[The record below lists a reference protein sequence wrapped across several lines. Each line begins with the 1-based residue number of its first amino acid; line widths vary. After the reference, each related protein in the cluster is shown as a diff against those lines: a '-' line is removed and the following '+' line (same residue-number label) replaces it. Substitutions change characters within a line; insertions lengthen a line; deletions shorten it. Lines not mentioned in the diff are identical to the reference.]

1 MLNKNMEYAVPEPG
15 KTLSSTDIY
24 RIGEK
29 TVFKKFAM
37 LLSPF
42 ALASFGLLLT
52 DSAAQAAQW
61 TGWQNNCRFNT
72 IAYTPWRALID
83 VRSSDSAARVIQV
96 EYGNGNSERISTLK
110 VQESRIINGETQWLT
125 PSVTFSTNNQTAWR
139 SPLISSLPWVSNAF
153 RPRYANVTLTR
164 AGGGVCTSKV
174 AF

>member
-24 RIGEK
+24 RIGKK
-29 TVFKKFAM
+29 TVFKKFAR

-52 DSAAQAAQW
+52 DSAAHAAQW
-61 TGWQNNCRFNT
+61 TGWQNCRFN
-72 IAYTPWRALID
+72 IVAYTPWRALID

-96 EYGNGNSERISTLK
+96 EYGNGNSEPISTLK

-125 PSVTFSTNNQTAWR
+125 PSVTFSTNNQTTWR

-164 AGGGVCTSKV
+164 AGGSVCTSKV